1 MAKKVAAWIPVWAI
15 IVASILITTQYGKV
29 PPSQPSMIETLGI
42 SYTMQGLL
50 MTAFSASALVMA
62 MLFGGTLIDRL
73 GARKVVSVALLASV
87 VGNVIALFVTSD
99 AALLATR
106 VLEGAGYGVTMTAG
120 PVIIAAWYE
129 PKKRGIASGVWGANV
144 GLGMLLSTGIANPI
158 LAATDWA
165 GMWVFS
171 LVSTVLALLLV
182 VICVRMPEDRG
193 SGLTTGAGGSPV
205 ADNVSNVPNSANADN
220 TPTMADASNPSS
232 TNPTQADPQKHGL
245 LWGYMAPFAILT
257 ALMFFLVGGATDAFN
272 SFTVTYL
279 NVELDRPYT
288 EANITSML
296 ASFGMLVG
304 SVVIGVIFA
313 RAKDK
318 MLVLIVNIA
327 LCTVFLFAWFNM
339 DASVAVTYVV
349 GFLGGCFLGAAP
361 ALFFAIPPFVARS
374 PHTVG
379 AAVALVVLGQ
389 NLGTLAIPAIVG
401 NVLDTSGYSMAAI
414 VMGCL
419 SCAAL
424 IVAIAFKRKMNEKL
438 ADPEPVGTIE

>member
-15 IVASILITTQYGKV
+15 IVASILISTQYGKV
-29 PPSQPSMIETLGI
+29 PPSQPSMIDALGI

-62 MLFGGTLIDRL
+62 MVFGGTLIDRL

-87 VGNVIALFVTSD
+87 LGNVIALFATND

-158 LAATDWA
+158 LAATDWT

-182 VICVRMPEDRG
+182 VICVKMPECAPR
-193 SGLTTGAGGSPV
+193 
-205 ADNVSNVPNSANADN
+205 
-220 TPTMADASNPSS
+220 ADAGAVAVDAAAASAPADGSS
-232 TNPTQADPQKHGL
+232 PKIPKHGL
-245 LWGYMAPFAILT
+245 LWGYCAPFAILT
-257 ALMFFLVGGATDAFN
+257 AFMFFLVGGATDAFN

-288 EANITSML
+288 EANLTSML

-327 LCTVFLFAWFNM
+327 LCAVFLFAWFNM
-339 DASVAVTYVV
+339 DASMPVTYAV

-374 PHTVG
+374 SHTVG

-401 NVLDTSGYSMAAI
+401 GVLDTSGYSVAAI
-414 VMGCL
+414 VMGSLACV
-419 SCAAL
+419 AL
-424 IVAIAFKRKMNEKL
+424 VVAIAFKRTMNKKL
-438 ADPEPVGTIE
+438 ANPEPVGAIE

>member
-15 IVASILITTQYGKV
+15 IVASILISTQYGKV

-129 PKKRGIASGVWGANV
+129 PKKRGVASGVWGANV
-144 GLGMLLSTGIANPI
+144 GLGMLLSTGLANPI
-158 LAATDWA
+158 LAATDWS

-182 VICVRMPEDRG
+182 VICVRMPERAA
-193 SGLTTGAGGSPV
+193 SGL
-205 ADNVSNVPNSANADN
+205 D
-220 TPTMADASNPSS
+220 ADAVA
-232 TNPTQADPQKHGL
+232 NPTSVDTAEGPQKHGL
-245 LWGYMAPFAILT
+245 LWGYLAPFAILT

-401 NVLDTSGYSMAAI
+401 NVLDTSGYSMAAV

>member
-15 IVASILITTQYGKV
+15 IVASILISTQYGKV
-29 PPSQPSMIETLGI
+29 PPSQPSMIDALGI

-62 MLFGGTLIDRL
+62 MVFGGTLIDRL

-87 VGNVIALFVTSD
+87 LGNVIALFATND

-158 LAATDWA
+158 LAATDWT

-182 VICVRMPEDRG
+182 VICVKMPECAPRA
-193 SGLTTGAGGSPV
+193 GAGAVAVDAAAASAPADGSSPEI
-205 ADNVSNVPNSANADN
+205 P
-220 TPTMADASNPSS
+220 
-232 TNPTQADPQKHGL
+232 KHGL
-245 LWGYMAPFAILT
+245 LWGYCAPFAILT
-257 ALMFFLVGGATDAFN
+257 AFMFFLVGGATDAFN

-288 EANITSML
+288 EANLTSML

-327 LCTVFLFAWFNM
+327 LCVVFLFAWFNM
-339 DASVAVTYVV
+339 DASMPVTYAV

-401 NVLDTSGYSMAAI
+401 GVLDTSGYSVAAI
-414 VMGCL
+414 VMGSLACM
-419 SCAAL
+419 AL
-424 IVAIAFKRKMNEKL
+424 VVAIAFKRTMNKKL
-438 ADPEPVGTIE
+438 ADPEPVGAIE

>member
-1 MAKKVAAWIPVWAI
+1 MTKKVAAWIPVWAI
-15 IVASILITTQYGKV
+15 IVASILISTQYGKV

-62 MLFGGTLIDRL
+62 MVFGGTLIDRL

-87 VGNVIALFVTSD
+87 VGNVIALFATSD

-144 GLGMLLSTGIANPI
+144 GLGMLLSTGLANPI
-158 LAATDWA
+158 LAATDWT

-171 LVSTVLALLLV
+171 LVSTILALLLV
-182 VICVRMPEDRG
+182 VICVKMPEHANTGDTARDAASSAG
-193 SGLTTGAGGSPV
+193 AESALGAGAADGS
-205 ADNVSNVPNSANADN
+205 S
-220 TPTMADASNPSS
+220 
-232 TNPTQADPQKHGL
+232 KHGL
-245 LWGYMAPFAILT
+245 FWGYCAPFAILT
-257 ALMFFLVGGATDAFN
+257 AFMFFLVGGATDAFN

-288 EANITSML
+288 EANLTSML

-304 SVVIGVIFA
+304 SVIIGVIFA

-327 LCTVFLFAWFNM
+327 LCAVFLFAWFNM
-339 DASVAVTYVV
+339 AASAPVTYAV

-401 NVLDTSGYSMAAI
+401 GVLDTSGYSVAAI
-414 VMGCL
+414 VMGSLACV
-419 SCAAL
+419 AL
-424 IVAIAFKRKMNEKL
+424 VVAIAFKRSMNQKL
-438 ADPEPVGTIE
+438 ADSEPVGSVE

>member
-15 IVASILITTQYGKV
+15 IVASILISTQYGKV
-29 PPSQPSMIETLGI
+29 PPSQPSMIDALGI

-62 MLFGGTLIDRL
+62 MVFGGTLIDRL
-73 GARKVVSVALLASV
+73 GARKVISVALLASV
-87 VGNVIALFVTSD
+87 LGNVIALFATND

-158 LAATDWA
+158 LAATDWT

-182 VICVRMPEDRG
+182 VICVKMPECAPR
-193 SGLTTGAGGSPV
+193 
-205 ADNVSNVPNSANADN
+205 
-220 TPTMADASNPSS
+220 ADAGAVSVDAAAASAPADGSS
-232 TNPTQADPQKHGL
+232 PEIPKHGL
-245 LWGYMAPFAILT
+245 LWGYCAPFAILT
-257 ALMFFLVGGATDAFN
+257 AFMFFLVGGATDAFN

-288 EANITSML
+288 EANLTSML

-327 LCTVFLFAWFNM
+327 LCAVFLFAWFNM
-339 DASVAVTYVV
+339 DASMPVTYAA

-401 NVLDTSGYSMAAI
+401 GVLDTSGYSVAAI
-414 VMGCL
+414 VMGSLACV
-419 SCAAL
+419 AL
-424 IVAIAFKRKMNEKL
+424 VVAIAFKRTMNKKL
-438 ADPEPVGTIE
+438 ANPEPVGAIE

>member
-15 IVASILITTQYGKV
+15 IVASILISTQYGKV
-29 PPSQPSMIETLGI
+29 PPSQPSMIDTLGI

-62 MLFGGTLIDRL
+62 MVFGGTLIDRL

-87 VGNVIALFVTSD
+87 LGNVIALFATND

-158 LAATDWA
+158 LAATDWT

-182 VICVRMPEDRG
+182 VICVKMPKCAPRA
-193 SGLTTGAGGSPV
+193 GAGAVAVDAAAASAPADGSSPEI
-205 ADNVSNVPNSANADN
+205 P
-220 TPTMADASNPSS
+220 
-232 TNPTQADPQKHGL
+232 KHGL
-245 LWGYMAPFAILT
+245 LWGYCAPFAILT
-257 ALMFFLVGGATDAFN
+257 AFMFFLVGGATDAFN

-288 EANITSML
+288 EANLTSML

-327 LCTVFLFAWFNM
+327 LCAVFLFAWFNM
-339 DASVAVTYVV
+339 DASMPVTYAV

-401 NVLDTSGYSMAAI
+401 GVLDTSGYSVAAI
-414 VMGCL
+414 VMGSLACM
-419 SCAAL
+419 AL
-424 IVAIAFKRKMNEKL
+424 VVAIAFKRTMNKKL
-438 ADPEPVGTIE
+438 ADPEPVGAIE

>member
-15 IVASILITTQYGKV
+15 IVASILISTQYGKV
-29 PPSQPSMIETLGI
+29 PPSQPSMIDALGI

-62 MLFGGTLIDRL
+62 MVFGGTLIDRL

-87 VGNVIALFVTSD
+87 LGNVIALFATND

-158 LAATDWA
+158 LAATDWT

-182 VICVRMPEDRG
+182 VICVKMPECAPRA
-193 SGLTTGAGGSPV
+193 GAGAVAVDAAAASAPADGSSPEI
-205 ADNVSNVPNSANADN
+205 P
-220 TPTMADASNPSS
+220 
-232 TNPTQADPQKHGL
+232 KHGL
-245 LWGYMAPFAILT
+245 LWGYCAPFAILT
-257 ALMFFLVGGATDAFN
+257 AFMFFLVGGATDAFN

-288 EANITSML
+288 EANLTSML

-327 LCTVFLFAWFNM
+327 LCVVFLFAWFNM
-339 DASVAVTYVV
+339 DASMPVTYAV

-401 NVLDTSGYSMAAI
+401 GVLDTSGYSVAAI
-414 VMGCL
+414 VMGSLACV
-419 SCAAL
+419 AL
-424 IVAIAFKRKMNEKL
+424 VVAIAFKRTMNKKL
-438 ADPEPVGTIE
+438 ADPEPVGAIE

>member
-1 MAKKVAAWIPVWAI
+1 MHIICSVGYDLGGMVTMAKKVIAWIPVWAI
-15 IVASILITTQYGKV
+15 IIASILISTQYGKV

-73 GARKVVSVALLASV
+73 GARKVVSVALAASV
-87 VGNVIALFVTSD
+87 IGNVIALFATSD

-129 PKKRGIASGVWGANV
+129 PRKRGIASGVWGANV

-158 LAATDWA
+158 LAVTDWT

-171 LVSTVLALLLV
+171 LVATILAFLLV
-182 VICVRMPEDRG
+182 IICVKMPERSIDE
-193 SGLTTGAGGSPV
+193 SASSAADEPV
-205 ADNVSNVPNSANADN
+205 SE
-220 TPTMADASNPSS
+220 
-232 TNPTQADPQKHGL
+232 HGL
-245 LWGYMAPFAILT
+245 LWGYLAPFAILT
-257 ALMFFLVGGATDAFN
+257 AFMFFLVGGATDAFN

-279 NVELDRPYT
+279 NIELGRPYL
-288 EANITSML
+288 EANLASML

-304 SVVIGVIFA
+304 SIIVGVIFA

-327 LCTVFLFAWFNM
+327 LCAAFLFAWFNLNAATPIM
-339 DASVAVTYVV
+339 YVMA
-349 GFLGGCFLGAAP
+349 FIGGCVLGAAP
-361 ALFFAIPPFVARS
+361 TLFFAIPPFVARS
-374 PHTVG
+374 HKTVG

-389 NLGTLAIPAIVG
+389 NLGTLAIPTVIG
-401 NVLDTSGYSMAAI
+401 NVLDTSGYSSAAI

-419 SCAAL
+419 ACVAL
-424 IVAIAFKRKMNEKL
+424 AVAIIVKKRMNKKL
-438 ADPEPVGTIE
+438 SEAEPEGTIS

>member
-15 IVASILITTQYGKV
+15 IVASILISTQYGKV

-129 PKKRGIASGVWGANV
+129 PKKRGVASGVWGANV
-144 GLGMLLSTGIANPI
+144 GLGMLLSTGLANPI
-158 LAATDWA
+158 LAATDWT

-182 VICVRMPEDRG
+182 IICVKMPERADD
-193 SGLTTGAGGSPV
+193 GLDVDAGA
-205 ADNVSNVPNSANADN
+205 D
-220 TPTMADASNPSS
+220 PTSADA
-232 TNPTQADPQKHGL
+232 TDGLQKHGL
-245 LWGYMAPFAILT
+245 LWGYLAPFAILT

-327 LCTVFLFAWFNM
+327 LCAVFLFAWFNM
-339 DASVAVTYVV
+339 DASTPVTYIV

-419 SCAAL
+419 ACAAL
-424 IVAIAFKRKMNEKL
+424 IVAIAFKRKMNAKL

>member
-15 IVASILITTQYGKV
+15 IVASILISTQYGKV
-29 PPSQPSMIETLGI
+29 PPSQPSMIDALGI

-62 MLFGGTLIDRL
+62 MVFGGTLIDRL

-87 VGNVIALFVTSD
+87 LGNVIALFATND

-158 LAATDWA
+158 LAATDWT

-182 VICVRMPEDRG
+182 VICVKMPECAPRA
-193 SGLTTGAGGSPV
+193 GAGAVAVDAAAASAPADGSSPEI
-205 ADNVSNVPNSANADN
+205 P
-220 TPTMADASNPSS
+220 
-232 TNPTQADPQKHGL
+232 KHGL
-245 LWGYMAPFAILT
+245 LWGYCAPFAILT
-257 ALMFFLVGGATDAFN
+257 AFMFFLVGGATDAFN

-288 EANITSML
+288 EANLTSML

-327 LCTVFLFAWFNM
+327 LCAVFLFAWFNM
-339 DASVAVTYVV
+339 DASMPVTYAV

-374 PHTVG
+374 SHTVG

-401 NVLDTSGYSMAAI
+401 GVLDTSGYSVAAI
-414 VMGCL
+414 VMGSLACV
-419 SCAAL
+419 AL
-424 IVAIAFKRKMNEKL
+424 VVAIAFKRTMNKKL
-438 ADPEPVGTIE
+438 ADPEPVGAIE

>member
-15 IVASILITTQYGKV
+15 IVASILISTQYGKV
-29 PPSQPSMIETLGI
+29 PPSQPSMIDALGI

-62 MLFGGTLIDRL
+62 MVFGGTLIDRL

-87 VGNVIALFVTSD
+87 LGNAIALFATND

-106 VLEGAGYGVTMTAG
+106 VLEGAGYGVAMTAG

-158 LAATDWA
+158 LAATDWT

-171 LVSTVLALLLV
+171 LASTVLALLLV
-182 VICVRMPEDRG
+182 VICVKMPECAPRA
-193 SGLTTGAGGSPV
+193 GAGAVAVDAAAASAPADGSSPEI
-205 ADNVSNVPNSANADN
+205 PE
-220 TPTMADASNPSS
+220 
-232 TNPTQADPQKHGL
+232 HRR
-245 LWGYMAPFAILT
+245 LWGGCAPFAILT
-257 ALMFFLVGGATDAFN
+257 AFMFFLVGGATDAFN

-288 EANITSML
+288 EANLTSML

-327 LCTVFLFAWFNM
+327 LCAVFLFAWFNM
-339 DASVAVTYVV
+339 DASMPVTYAV

-374 PHTVG
+374 SHTVG

-401 NVLDTSGYSMAAI
+401 GVLDTSGYSVAAI
-414 VMGCL
+414 VMGSLACV
-419 SCAAL
+419 AL
-424 IVAIAFKRKMNEKL
+424 VVAIAFKRTMNKKL
-438 ADPEPVGTIE
+438 ADPEPVGAIE

>member
-1 MAKKVAAWIPVWAI
+1 MAKKVSAWIPVWAI
-15 IVASILITTQYGKV
+15 IIASILISTQYGKV
-29 PPSQPSMIETLGI
+29 PPSQPSMIDSLGI

-62 MLFGGTLIDRL
+62 MMFGGTLIDRI

-87 VGNVIALFVTSD
+87 LGNAIALFATND

-158 LAATDWA
+158 LAATDWT
-165 GMWVFS
+165 GMWAFS
-171 LVSTVLALLLV
+171 LASTVLALLLV
-182 VICVRMPEDRG
+182 IICVKMPDSTTDANTG
-193 SGLTTGAGGSPV
+193 SIDDGA
-205 ADNVSNVPNSANADN
+205 AAVSA
-220 TPTMADASNPSS
+220 PTSSPSS
-232 TNPTQADPQKHGL
+232 QPSKHGF
-245 LWGYMAPFAILT
+245 LWGYCAPFAILV
-257 ALMFFLVGGATDAFN
+257 AFMFFLVGGATDAFN

-279 NVELDRPYT
+279 NIALDRPYA
-288 EANITSML
+288 EANLTSML

-304 SVVIGVIFA
+304 SVIIGVIFA

-327 LCTVFLFAWFNM
+327 LCAVFLFAWFNM
-339 DASVAVTYVV
+339 DASMPVMYAV

-401 NVLDTSGYSMAAI
+401 GVLDASGYPAAAI
-414 VMGCL
+414 VMGSL
-419 SCAAL
+419 ACAAL
-424 IVAIAFKRKMNEKL
+424 IVAIACKRTMGAKL
-438 ADPEPVGTIE
+438 ADPAPMNAAELDVQKGRSKLHIGKENEH

>member
-15 IVASILITTQYGKV
+15 IVASILISTQYGKV

-62 MLFGGTLIDRL
+62 MVFGGTLIDRL

-87 VGNVIALFVTSD
+87 VGNVIALFATSD

-144 GLGMLLSTGIANPI
+144 GLGMLLSTGLANPI
-158 LAATDWA
+158 LAATDWT

-171 LVSTVLALLLV
+171 LVSTILALLLV
-182 VICVRMPEDRG
+182 VICVKMPEHVNTDDAARDAASSAG
-193 SGLTTGAGGSPV
+193 AESALGAGT
-205 ADNVSNVPNSANADN
+205 ADD
-220 TPTMADASNPSS
+220 SS
-232 TNPTQADPQKHGL
+232 KHGL
-245 LWGYMAPFAILT
+245 LWGYCAPFAILT
-257 ALMFFLVGGATDAFN
+257 AFMFFLVGGATDAFN

-288 EANITSML
+288 EANLTSML

-304 SVVIGVIFA
+304 SVIIGVIFA

-327 LCTVFLFAWFNM
+327 LCAVFLFAWFNM
-339 DASVAVTYVV
+339 AASAPVTYAV

-401 NVLDTSGYSMAAI
+401 GVLDTSGYSVAAI
-414 VMGCL
+414 VMGSLACV
-419 SCAAL
+419 AL
-424 IVAIAFKRKMNEKL
+424 VVAIAFKRSMNQKL
-438 ADPEPVGTIE
+438 TDSEPVGTIE

>member
-15 IVASILITTQYGKV
+15 IVASILISTQYGKV
-29 PPSQPSMIETLGI
+29 PPSQPSMIDALGI

-62 MLFGGTLIDRL
+62 MVFGGTLIDRL

-87 VGNVIALFVTSD
+87 LGNVIALFATND

-158 LAATDWA
+158 LAATDWT

-182 VICVRMPEDRG
+182 VICVKMPECAPRA
-193 SGLTTGAGGSPV
+193 GAGAVAVDAAAASAPADGSSPEI
-205 ADNVSNVPNSANADN
+205 P
-220 TPTMADASNPSS
+220 
-232 TNPTQADPQKHGL
+232 KHGL
-245 LWGYMAPFAILT
+245 LWGYCAPFAILT
-257 ALMFFLVGGATDAFN
+257 AFMFFLVGGATDAFN

-288 EANITSML
+288 EANLTSML

-339 DASVAVTYVV
+339 DASMPVTYAV

-401 NVLDTSGYSMAAI
+401 GVLDTSGYSVAAI
-414 VMGCL
+414 VMGSLACV
-419 SCAAL
+419 AL
-424 IVAIAFKRKMNEKL
+424 VVAIAFKRTMNKKL
-438 ADPEPVGTIE
+438 ADPEPVGAIE

>member
-15 IVASILITTQYGKV
+15 IVASILISTQYGKV
-29 PPSQPSMIETLGI
+29 PPSQPSMIDALGI

-50 MTAFSASALVMA
+50 MTAFSASALIMA
-62 MLFGGTLIDRL
+62 MVFGGTLIDRL

-87 VGNVIALFVTSD
+87 LGNVIALFATND

-144 GLGMLLSTGIANPI
+144 GLGMLLSTGIANPV
-158 LAATDWA
+158 LAATDWT
-165 GMWVFS
+165 GMWIFS

-182 VICVRMPEDRG
+182 VICVKMPECAPR
-193 SGLTTGAGGSPV
+193 
-205 ADNVSNVPNSANADN
+205 
-220 TPTMADASNPSS
+220 ADAGAVSVDAAAASAPADGSS
-232 TNPTQADPQKHGL
+232 PEIPKHGL
-245 LWGYMAPFAILT
+245 LWGYCAPFAILT
-257 ALMFFLVGGATDAFN
+257 AFMFFLVGGATDAFN

-288 EANITSML
+288 EANLTSML

-318 MLVLIVNIA
+318 MLVLVVNIA
-327 LCTVFLFAWFNM
+327 LCAVFLFAWFNM
-339 DASVAVTYVV
+339 DASMPVTYAV

-374 PHTVG
+374 SHTVG

-401 NVLDTSGYSMAAI
+401 GVLDTSGYSVAAI
-414 VMGCL
+414 VMGSLACM
-419 SCAAL
+419 AL
-424 IVAIAFKRKMNEKL
+424 VVAIAFKRTMNKKL
-438 ADPEPVGTIE
+438 ADPEPVGAIE

>member
-15 IVASILITTQYGKV
+15 IVASILISTQYGKV
-29 PPSQPSMIETLGI
+29 PPSQPSMIDALGI

-62 MLFGGTLIDRL
+62 MVFGGTLIDRL

-87 VGNVIALFVTSD
+87 LGNVIALFATND

-158 LAATDWA
+158 LAATDWT

-182 VICVRMPEDRG
+182 VICVKMPECAPRA
-193 SGLTTGAGGSPV
+193 GAGAVAVDAAAASAPADGSSPEI
-205 ADNVSNVPNSANADN
+205 P
-220 TPTMADASNPSS
+220 
-232 TNPTQADPQKHGL
+232 KHGL
-245 LWGYMAPFAILT
+245 LWGYCAPFAIL
-257 ALMFFLVGGATDAFN
+257 TDAFN

-288 EANITSML
+288 EANLTSML

-327 LCTVFLFAWFNM
+327 LCAVFLFAWFNM
-339 DASVAVTYVV
+339 DASMPVTYAV

-374 PHTVG
+374 SHTVG
-379 AAVALVVLGQ
+379 AAVAL
-389 NLGTLAIPAIVG
+389 
-401 NVLDTSGYSMAAI
+401 DTSGYSVAAI
-414 VMGCL
+414 VMGSLACV
-419 SCAAL
+419 AL
-424 IVAIAFKRKMNEKL
+424 VVAIAFKRTMNKKL
-438 ADPEPVGTIE
+438 ADPEPVGAIE

>member
-15 IVASILITTQYGKV
+15 IVASILISTQYGKV
-29 PPSQPSMIETLGI
+29 PPSQPSMIDALGI

-62 MLFGGTLIDRL
+62 MVFGGTLIDRL

-87 VGNVIALFVTSD
+87 LGNVIALFATND

-158 LAATDWA
+158 LAATDWT

-182 VICVRMPEDRG
+182 VICVKMPECAPR
-193 SGLTTGAGGSPV
+193 
-205 ADNVSNVPNSANADN
+205 
-220 TPTMADASNPSS
+220 ADAGAVSVDAAAASAPADGSS
-232 TNPTQADPQKHGL
+232 PEIPKHGL
-245 LWGYMAPFAILT
+245 LWGYCAPFAILT
-257 ALMFFLVGGATDAFN
+257 AFMFFLVGGATDAFN

-288 EANITSML
+288 EANLTSML

-327 LCTVFLFAWFNM
+327 LCAVFLFAWFNM
-339 DASVAVTYVV
+339 DASMPVTYAV

-374 PHTVG
+374 SHTVG

-401 NVLDTSGYSMAAI
+401 GVLDTSGYSVAAI
-414 VMGCL
+414 VMGSLACV
-419 SCAAL
+419 AL
-424 IVAIAFKRKMNEKL
+424 VVAIAFKRTMNKKL
-438 ADPEPVGTIE
+438 ADPEPVGAIE

>member
-15 IVASILITTQYGKV
+15 IVASILISTQYGKV

-87 VGNVIALFVTSD
+87 LGNVIALFVTSD

-144 GLGMLLSTGIANPI
+144 GLGMLLSTGLANPI
-158 LAATDWA
+158 LAATDWT

-182 VICVRMPEDRG
+182 VICVKMPER
-193 SGLTTGAGGSPV
+193 
-205 ADNVSNVPNSANADN
+205 ADGELD
-220 TPTMADASNPSS
+220 ADAG
-232 TNPTQADPQKHGL
+232 ADPTSADATDGLQKHGL
-245 LWGYMAPFAILT
+245 LWGYLAPFAILT

-327 LCTVFLFAWFNM
+327 LCAVFLFAWFNM
-339 DASVAVTYVV
+339 DASTPVTYIV

-419 SCAAL
+419 ACAAL

>member
-15 IVASILITTQYGKV
+15 IVASILISTQYGKV
-29 PPSQPSMIETLGI
+29 PPSQPSMIDALGI

-62 MLFGGTLIDRL
+62 MVFGGTLIDRL

-87 VGNVIALFVTSD
+87 LGNAIALFATND

-106 VLEGAGYGVTMTAG
+106 VLEGAGYGVAMTAG

-158 LAATDWA
+158 LAATDWT

-182 VICVRMPEDRG
+182 VICVKMPECAPR
-193 SGLTTGAGGSPV
+193 
-205 ADNVSNVPNSANADN
+205 
-220 TPTMADASNPSS
+220 ADAGAVSVDAAAASAPADGSS
-232 TNPTQADPQKHGL
+232 PEIPKHGL
-245 LWGYMAPFAILT
+245 LWGYCAPFAILT
-257 ALMFFLVGGATDAFN
+257 AFMFFLVGGATDAFN

-288 EANITSML
+288 EANLTSML

-327 LCTVFLFAWFNM
+327 LCAVFLFAWFNM
-339 DASVAVTYVV
+339 DASMPVTYAV

-401 NVLDTSGYSMAAI
+401 GVLDTSGYSVAAI
-414 VMGCL
+414 VMGSLACV
-419 SCAAL
+419 AL
-424 IVAIAFKRKMNEKL
+424 VVAIAFKRTMNKKL
-438 ADPEPVGTIE
+438 ADPEPVGAIE

>member
-15 IVASILITTQYGKV
+15 IVASILISTQYGKV
-29 PPSQPSMIETLGI
+29 PPSQPSMIDALGI

-62 MLFGGTLIDRL
+62 MVFGGTLIDRL

-87 VGNVIALFVTSD
+87 LGNVIALFATND

-158 LAATDWA
+158 LAATDWT

-182 VICVRMPEDRG
+182 VICVKMPECAPRA
-193 SGLTTGAGGSPV
+193 GAGAVAVDAAAASAPADGSSPEI
-205 ADNVSNVPNSANADN
+205 P
-220 TPTMADASNPSS
+220 
-232 TNPTQADPQKHGL
+232 KHGL
-245 LWGYMAPFAILT
+245 LWGYCAPFAILT
-257 ALMFFLVGGATDAFN
+257 AFMFSLVGGATDAFN

-288 EANITSML
+288 EANLTSML

-327 LCTVFLFAWFNM
+327 LCAVFLFAWFNM
-339 DASVAVTYVV
+339 DASMPVTYAV

-374 PHTVG
+374 SHTVG

-401 NVLDTSGYSMAAI
+401 GVLDTSGYSVAAI
-414 VMGCL
+414 VMGSLACV
-419 SCAAL
+419 AL
-424 IVAIAFKRKMNEKL
+424 VVAIAFKRTMNKKL
-438 ADPEPVGTIE
+438 ADPEPVGAIE

>member
-15 IVASILITTQYGKV
+15 IVASILISTQYGKV

-62 MLFGGTLIDRL
+62 MVFGGTLIDRL

-144 GLGMLLSTGIANPI
+144 GLGMLLSTGLANPI
-158 LAATDWA
+158 LAATDWS

-182 VICVRMPEDRG
+182 VICVRMPERASD
-193 SGLTTGAGGSPV
+193 GL
-205 ADNVSNVPNSANADN
+205 D
-220 TPTMADASNPSS
+220 ADAG
-232 TNPTQADPQKHGL
+232 ADPTSADATDDFQKHGL
-245 LWGYMAPFAILT
+245 LWGYLAPFAILT

-424 IVAIAFKRKMNEKL
+424 VIAIAFKRKMNEKL
-438 ADPEPVGTIE
+438 ADPEPVGTVG

>member
-15 IVASILITTQYGKV
+15 IVASILISTQYGKV
-29 PPSQPSMIETLGI
+29 PPSQPSMIDALGI

-62 MLFGGTLIDRL
+62 MVFGGTLIDRL

-87 VGNVIALFVTSD
+87 LGNVIALFATND

-158 LAATDWA
+158 LAATDWT

-182 VICVRMPEDRG
+182 VICVKMPECAPRA
-193 SGLTTGAGGSPV
+193 GAGAVAVDAAAASAPADGSSPEI
-205 ADNVSNVPNSANADN
+205 P
-220 TPTMADASNPSS
+220 
-232 TNPTQADPQKHGL
+232 KHGL
-245 LWGYMAPFAILT
+245 LWGYCAPFAILT
-257 ALMFFLVGGATDAFN
+257 AFMFFLVGGATDAFN

-288 EANITSML
+288 EANLTSML

-339 DASVAVTYVV
+339 DASMPVTYAV

-401 NVLDTSGYSMAAI
+401 GVLDTSGYSVAAI
-414 VMGCL
+414 VMGSLACM
-419 SCAAL
+419 AL
-424 IVAIAFKRKMNEKL
+424 VVAIAFRRTMNKKL
-438 ADPEPVGTIE
+438 ADPEPVGAIE

>member
-15 IVASILITTQYGKV
+15 IVASILISTQYGKV
-29 PPSQPSMIETLGI
+29 PPSQPSMIDALGI

-62 MLFGGTLIDRL
+62 MVFGGTLIDRL

-87 VGNVIALFVTSD
+87 LGNVIALFATND

-158 LAATDWA
+158 LAATDWT

-182 VICVRMPEDRG
+182 VICVKMPECAPRA
-193 SGLTTGAGGSPV
+193 GAGAVAVDAAAASAPADGSSPEI
-205 ADNVSNVPNSANADN
+205 P
-220 TPTMADASNPSS
+220 
-232 TNPTQADPQKHGL
+232 KHGL
-245 LWGYMAPFAILT
+245 LWGYCAPFAILT
-257 ALMFFLVGGATDAFN
+257 AFMFFLVGGATDAFN

-288 EANITSML
+288 EANLTSML

-327 LCTVFLFAWFNM
+327 LCAVFLFAWFNM
-339 DASVAVTYVV
+339 NASMPVTYAV

-374 PHTVG
+374 SHTVG

-401 NVLDTSGYSMAAI
+401 GVLDTSGYSVAAI
-414 VMGCL
+414 VMGSLACV
-419 SCAAL
+419 AL
-424 IVAIAFKRKMNEKL
+424 VVAIAFKRTMNKKL
-438 ADPEPVGTIE
+438 ADPEPVGAIE